1 MNYWKE
7 FAEMLGL
14 DLGERFVLTDSDGVR
29 EGEDTYKI
37 TENGMYYTNQ
47 RLKEWYPE
55 LSETP
60 GRILNGFVKVSHTEW
75 APKPYEKY
83 WYYSLKDRTVYSN
96 WFNFNDFDLYAW
108 NAGNC
113 FETEAEALSKGKEII
128 EKINDEYKKL

>member
-1 MNYWKE
+1 MKYWE
-7 FAEMLGL
+7 QFAEMLGL

-60 GRILNGFVKVSHTEW
+60 GRILNGFVKVSPTEW
-75 APKPYEKY
+75 APKPCEKY
-83 WYYSLKDRTVYSN
+83 WYYNLTDRAVYTRY
-96 WFNFNDFDLYAW
+96 FNSNDFDLYAW

-128 EKINDEYKKL
+128 EKIKEEYEKL

>member
-1 MNYWKE
+1 MKYWE
-7 FAEMLGL
+7 QFAEMLGL

-29 EGEDTYKI
+29 EGEDAYKI

-60 GRILNGFVKVSHTEW
+60 GRILNGFVKVSPTEW
-75 APKPYEKY
+75 APKPNEKY
-83 WYYSLKDRTVYSN
+83 WYYNLTDRAVYTRY
-96 WFNFNDFDLYAW
+96 FNSNDFDLYAW

-128 EKINDEYKKL
+128 EKIKEEYEKL

>member
-60 GRILNGFVKVSHTEW
+60 RRILNGFVKVSPTEW

-83 WYYSLKDRTVYSN
+83 WYYSLKDRTVYSR